1 MTIGRL
7 VLIGAGGHARVV
19 LDAARLA
26 GWTIDGLVDRDGSG
40 REVDGARVL
49 GDDNALAMVRERGAT
64 HAVVAVGSVRPGA
77 LRADLF
83 ARLVSA
89 GLEPAVIIHPSATI
103 AASASVGPGSVVL
116 AGAIINPGAVIGRNV
131 IINTGAVVEHD
142 CVVGDAVHLSP
153 RSVLGGN
160 VTVEAGAHVGIGA
173 VVIQGLTIGAGALV
187 AAGATVVD
195 DVAPGITV
203 LGVPA
208 RPRATA

>member
-1 MTIGRL
+1 MTSGRL
-7 VLIGAGGHARVV
+7 VLLGAGGHARVV

-26 GWTIDGLVDRDGSG
+26 GWTIDGLIDRDASG
-40 REVDGARVL
+40 REIDGARVL
-49 GDDNALAMVRERGAT
+49 GDDMALGKLRKRGAT

-77 LRADLF
+77 LRAELF

-89 GLEPAVIIHPSATI
+89 GLEPAVIVHPSATI
-103 AASASVGPGSVVL
+103 SGSASVGRGSVVL
-116 AGAIINPGAVIGRNV
+116 AGAIINPGAVVGRNV
-131 IINTGAVVEHD
+131 IVNTGAVVEHD
-142 CVVGDAVHLSP
+142 SVVGDDVHLSP

-195 DVAPGITV
+195 NVPPGTTV

-208 RPRATA
+208 RPRAKS

>member
-1 MTIGRL
+1 MTTGRL

-40 REVDGARVL
+40 REIDGARIL
-49 GDDNALAMVRERGAT
+49 GDDTALAELRTRGTT
-64 HAVVAVGSVRPGA
+64 HAVVAVGSIRPGG

-83 ARLVSA
+83 ARLVAA
-89 GLEPAVIIHPSATI
+89 GLEPAVIVHPSATV
-103 AASASVGPGSVVL
+103 SARATVAPGSVVL
-116 AGAIINPGAVIGRNV
+116 AGAIINPGADIGRNV
-131 IINTGAVVEHD
+131 IVNTGAVVEHD
-142 CVVGDAVHLSP
+142 CVIGDAVHLSP

-160 VTVEAGAHVGIGA
+160 VTVGSGAHVGIGA

-195 DVAPGITV
+195 DVAPGTTV